1 MGITGEKREERERVC
16 VRQVKSRNERVE
28 VVSKIKEARQLKRRL
43 CTVPSIEEGR
53 QADACSDSNLFAV
66 GTPERGD

>member
-1 MGITGEKREERERVC
+1 MGITGEKREERERV
-16 VRQVKSRNERVE
+16 RQVKGRNDRVEE